1 MASDAL
7 TWENMSNIK
16 AQNRFISRFIK
27 ERIPK
32 HLWDKM
38 KDTTLATF
46 DWTDDPGEQPSTTIS
61 GKLKRDVIL
70 YSSAEH
76 RTSPQCS
83 HTAALSQCAVV
94 SELQRLLCVLK
105 RCIEIK
111 LCCRSLLCPPQRHGS
126 PLRSSWTSALYSC
139 PTSFPVMHLKVF
151 PFPFNNHLP
160 SGVPLLNSFWIQC
173 GNLLHRATSRWWW
186 PPDHL
191 PEPTGLGP
199 GRPWG
204 PPGTPYLWDAFW
216 LRTYYMSQQRTL
228 PLSGL
233 FNHQTPNFAHVID
246 GIYLRAIFMNRF
258 GLLVHYVRISRWCHW
273 RPLMGILFNKYRNIV
288 SDFSWCW

>member
-94 SELQRLLCVLK
+94 SELQRLLCVLDA
-105 RCIEIK
+105 
-111 LCCRSLLCPPQRHGS
+111 
-126 PLRSSWTSALYSC
+126 LRSSCAAGASSVLHSAMVLPYVPPEAVRCTSARHLFPWCISKSSLSPSTTTCPLGSHCSTVFGSNVETSC
-139 PTSFPVMHLKVF
+139 IVLRVDGDDLPTTSANQQDSVQAVHEDLQEL
-151 PFPFNNHLP
+151 HICETH
-160 SGVPLLNSFWIQC
+160 SG
-173 GNLLHRATSRWWW
+173 
-186 PPDHL
+186 
-191 PEPTGLGP
+191 
-199 GRPWG
+199 
-204 PPGTPYLWDAFW
+204 
-216 LRTYYMSQQRTL
+216 
-228 PLSGL
+228 
-233 FNHQTPNFAHVID
+233 
-246 GIYLRAIFMNRF
+246 
-258 GLLVHYVRISRWCHW
+258 
-273 RPLMGILFNKYRNIV
+273 
-288 SDFSWCW
+288 